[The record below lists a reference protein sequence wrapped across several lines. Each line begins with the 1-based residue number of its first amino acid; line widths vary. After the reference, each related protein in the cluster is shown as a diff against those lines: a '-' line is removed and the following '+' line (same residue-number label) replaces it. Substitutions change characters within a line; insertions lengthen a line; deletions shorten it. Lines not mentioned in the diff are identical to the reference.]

1 MESVKSSTFDKIMVV
16 VDALICS
23 ICLFLHICGG
33 VNYVAIS
40 AVYIVSILLRL
51 WLGVLNY
58 RRSNLAALPL
68 AMLMLYMAIALSS
81 TSLTSQF
88 LLRIIPLQE
97 LLYRTAI
104 FFGIESNG
112 ALLDE
117 LDLLF
122 AAINVAWFIALPLFV
137 HIYRRCK
144 RQTKASSLTKKQV
157 TVLSIYTVA
166 VIVLSVILSALSPY
180 NTITL
185 ATLSLLLLF
194 TPLTIGRTELS
205 QILSKEEKLLFS
217 TFALLLIAGFVGLE
231 MSVLISAVAVALIP
245 IALFALANRYSG
257 IEVRYGDIILL
268 FAASTLFWWAQYTT
282 NMVRITLLL
291 SSMALMAIVIVR
303 FAYATK
309 RFWASTALYI
319 LTAVVAPMLSLGYN
333 PYTTLEATRVSLFTE
348 YQYAKRGILLVK
360 SKSGIGLRDRYS
372 AILPT
377 DKYDH
382 IEIICPEY
390 PYCKAYKDSRW
401 QIYDIARHRVVSH
414 EWFNQITHYN
424 DNSFMLKN
432 ESGIKYLNH
441 TGYDIYEIADSP
453 LYEQDMP

>member
-1 MESVKSSTFDKIMVV
+1 MESVKSSTFDKVMVV

-112 ALLDE
+112 ALLGE

-122 AAINVAWFIALPLFV
+122 AAINVAWFITLPLFV

-217 TFALLLIAGFVGLE
+217 TFVLLLIAGFVGLE

-257 IEVRYGDIILL
+257 TEVRYGDIILL

-291 SSMALMAIVIVR
+291 SSLALKAIVIVR

-348 YQYAKRGILLVK
+348 
-360 SKSGIGLRDRYS
+360 
-372 AILPT
+372 
-377 DKYDH
+377 
-382 IEIICPEY
+382 
-390 PYCKAYKDSRW
+390 
-401 QIYDIARHRVVSH
+401 
-414 EWFNQITHYN
+414 
-424 DNSFMLKN
+424 
-432 ESGIKYLNH
+432 
-441 TGYDIYEIADSP
+441 
-453 LYEQDMP
+453 

>member
-1 MESVKSSTFDKIMVV
+1 MSSTLLVHFV
-16 VDALICS
+16 
-23 ICLFLHICGG
+23 FLPI
-33 VNYVAIS
+33 
-40 AVYIVSILLRL
+40 
-51 WLGVLNY
+51 
-58 RRSNLAALPL
+58 
-68 AMLMLYMAIALSS
+68 
-81 TSLTSQF
+81 
-88 LLRIIPLQE
+88 

-112 ALLDE
+112 ALLGE

-122 AAINVAWFIALPLFV
+122 AAINVAWFITLPLFV

-205 QILSKEEKLLFS
+205 QILSKEEKFLFS

-257 IEVRYGDIILL
+257 TEVRYGDIILL

-291 SSMALMAIVIVR
+291 SSLALMAIVIVR

-319 LTAVVAPMLSLGYN
+319 LTAIVAPMLSLGYN

-453 LYEQDMP
+453 LCEQNLP